1 MGHEEEASLVTGQE
15 ALQPFDALQIQV
27 VRGLIQQ
34 EKARLSRQSPPQKS
48 SALLSAGKGGECLPP
63 VQLEERAEALDGM
76 IPPEC
81 VVEPGANQGLHGTF
95 QIPGNALREESYPQP
110 RRNHQ
115 GPLIGLLDSGQNL
128 Q

>member
-1 MGHEEEASLVTGQE
+1 
-15 ALQPFDALQIQV
+15 
-27 VRGLIQQ
+27 
-34 EKARLSRQSPPQKS
+34 
-48 SALLSAGKGGECLPP
+48 
-63 VQLEERAEALDGM
+63 M

-115 GPLIGLLDSGQNL
+115 GSLIGLLDSGQNL
-128 Q
+128 QQGGFPLPIPTYQSDPLTPLDLEVGVVQERPITEEDPEILATDQGHDSLEG